1 MKIEVKYNIDFGK
14 ALKELEENKLSETLN
29 EGVSDKVA
37 KESAKFI
44 QSGKVGQYESA
55 PLSSVTIAKRKEHF
69 GVSHKKPMLMT
80 GNLAKSLKGS
90 KQGITANAQ
99 KYGNNKY
106 RKHREGTFSW
116 SDRPSNP
123 DYKAAIGSVDVPK
136 REFIT
141 AALPSEKSSTKKIY
155 KEFEKKFTNLLSK
168 RIRKR

>member
-14 ALKELEENKLSETLN
+14 ALKELEEKKLSENLN

-44 QSGKVGQYESA
+44 QSGKVKPKLSKNNPRGQKA
-55 PLSSVTIAKRKEHF
+55 PPLF
-69 GVSHKKPMLMT
+69 DT
-80 GNLAKSLKGS
+80 GKLAKSLKGTS
-90 KQGITANAQ
+90 RGVTGVSYAKE
-99 KYGNNKY
+99 
-106 RKHREGTFSW
+106 HREPGGYLWFKGGVDS
-116 SDRPSNP
+116 
-123 DYKAAIGSVDVPK
+123 KGFGKGGSVDVPQ

-141 AALPSEKSSTKKIY
+141 AALSSEKSANNKIY